1 MASSPAKPKPSL
13 DSFLSFLHQQPLA
26 AEQASSAGDGADLDP
41 EAIADLI
48 WLAVRQ
54 PAMVWSSSRTNPSPT
69 PPRPTRKPEPG
80 SVSAPKGDDS
90 SSPNPQGS
98 TATSTMGSTLQEPE
112 QAPSHLEAQLLPEA
126 SVPGSERL
134 PVWVNDPL
142 ELLDP
147 QQLYEAVLPLMQ
159 PVAADQS
166 AGLDEAGTLDHYL
179 QWRQLIPVWQ
189 PDQHYR
195 FSLTLILD
203 QGFSMI
209 VWQPLLEHIR
219 DRLRGFHG
227 FRDIQVLLWDNKNEI
242 PASSTAAADGDRL
255 TVVISDC
262 AGSKWWN
269 TNGPGPGAACATLQ
283 HLGAEQPLVIW
294 QVLPSWMW
302 SRTALG
308 QGEAVALRRSGAGAR
323 WPFQTARRPGALL
336 SGAAAAEHPLPVFE
350 LTPEGVRSWG
360 ALMGGSPFLIR
371 SGILLPA
378 EPRSALQEAEEATT
392 GRLAEVP
399 ESGDQSGNA
408 SSEEAKRREELEEQ
422 QPLMPLRRFQH
433 LASQDSR
440 RLMALFAA
448 APVLTLPVMRLIQAA
463 LLEGTG
469 TAALAEVVLS
479 GLLRPLDRN
488 PKADNRSDL
497 EAVQFSFAAPIREA
511 LLRQQ
516 SPTSTL
522 QVIEE
527 VTDFIAA
534 HWSRKGWGSF
544 RAFLLDPSIAA
555 PPGQERSQHFA
566 NLAADIIAA
575 LGGSYASFAE
585 RLRQAQRKDPWPRNL
600 FRFEPLEAEAAQLLR
615 IPGPEP
621 VAFTTVMEHP
631 VEPWRF
637 SFSRVAAD
645 GELITGN
652 GRGYR
657 EVLRDAV
664 PHASDPQSGTRR
676 PATETFLPLLHIPSG
691 RFLMGSPEVEEGRYD
706 DEGPQH
712 EVELREFFLSQ
723 TPITQAQWRAVA
735 EWTRREHED
744 ADLWPEKLE
753 PDPVARLE
761 AAERFRGEQRPVVA
775 VSWHEAMAFCQR
787 LRLRT
792 GKNYTLPSE
801 AQWEYAC
808 RAGTTTPFHFGET
821 ISTEL
826 ANYDGR
832 QVYANGEKG
841 EYRQQTTDVRQFHAN
856 AWGLYDMHG
865 NVWEWCADHWHGS
878 HDGAPQDGHPWIEP
892 ENDKNESETK
902 PRLLRGGSWC
912 DDPRDCRSAY
922 RNYSR
927 PVSRNHV
934 IGFRVCCLPQ
944 DLILYP

>member
-13 DSFLSFLHQQPLA
+13 DSFLSFLHQQPVA
-26 AEQASSAGDGADLDP
+26 GGQGSSAGGGADLDP

-48 WLAVRQ
+48 WLTVHQ
-54 PAMVWSSSRTNPSPT
+54 PAMDWSSSRTNPSLNQ
-69 PPRPTRKPEPG
+69 PRPTRKPEP
-80 SVSAPKGDDS
+80 APVNTPQGEDTS
-90 SSPNPQGS
+90 SSNPQGS

-159 PVAADQS
+159 PVAGDQP

-209 VWQPLLEHIR
+209 VWQPLLEHLR

-227 FRDIQVLLWDNKNEI
+227 FRDIQVLLWDNNTEL
-242 PASSTAAADGDRL
+242 PASSPAAAGGDHL

-269 TNGPGPGAACATLQ
+269 TNGPGPGAAFATLQ
-283 HLGAEQPLVIW
+283 RLGAEQPLVIR

-308 QGEAVALRRSGAGAR
+308 QGEAIALRRSDAGAR
-323 WPFQTARRPGALL
+323 WPFQIARRPAGLS
-336 SGAAAAEHPLPVFE
+336 SGAAAAERPLPVFE

-360 ALMGGSPFLIR
+360 ALMGGNPFLIR

-378 EPRSALQEAEEATT
+378 EPRSALQEAEEATAGGVAEASEREAPT
-392 GRLAEVP
+392 GHP
-399 ESGDQSGNA
+399 
-408 SSEEAKRREELEEQ
+408 SSEEARRRDELEEQ
-422 QPLMPLRRFQH
+422 DPLMPLRRFQH

-488 PKADNRSDL
+488 PNADSKSDL

-555 PPGQERSQHFA
+555 PAGQERSQHFA

-585 RLRQAQRKDPWPRNL
+585 RLRQAQRRDPWPRNL
-600 FRFEPLEAEAAQLLR
+600 FRFEPLETEAAQLLR
-615 IPGPEP
+615 IPTPEP
-621 VAFTTVMEHP
+621 VAFTSAMEHP

-637 SFSRVAAD
+637 SFSWVAAD
-645 GELITGN
+645 GEPRTGN

-657 EVLRDAV
+657 EVLRDAA
-664 PHASDPQSGTRR
+664 PYASGPQSLASTHTTGTL
-676 PATETFLPLLHIPSG
+676 LPMLHIPAG
-691 RFLMGSPEVEEGRYD
+691 RFLMGSPAQEEGRYAN
-706 DEGPQH
+706 EGPQH

-735 EWTRREHED
+735 EWTRHEHED
-744 ADLWPEKLE
+744 TDLWPEELE

-761 AAERFRGEQRPVVA
+761 EAERFAGEKRPVVA

-808 RAGTTTPFHFGET
+808 RAGTATPFHFGET
-821 ISTEL
+821 ISAEL
-826 ANYDGR
+826 ANYYASE
-832 QVYANGEKG
+832 VYADGKEG
-841 EYRQQTTDVRQFHAN
+841 EYRLQTTEVAIFPAN
-856 AWGLYDMHG
+856 AWGLQDMHG
-865 NVWEWCADHWHGS
+865 NVWEWCLDHWHES
-878 HDGAPQDGHPWIEP
+878 YEGAPEHGRAWLDEDVK
-892 ENDKNESETK
+892 ENQQQKN
-902 PRLLRGGSWC
+902 RLLRGGSWSNH
-912 DDPRDCRSAY
+912 PGGCRSAY
-922 RNYSR
+922 RGTDLPGYPGSF
-927 PVSRNHV
+927 